1 MKGFVSHPVF
11 PIITA
16 HQMGSLN
23 GLGQEEF
30 DNLIH
35 PHSEKLSLDFS
46 VNNQIPSLEAQH
58 LKNNGHNSRTGF
70 ADQWFD

>member
-11 PIITA
+11 SAITA
-16 HQMGSLN
+16 RQMGNLS
-23 GLGQEEF
+23 GLDQVES

-35 PHSEKLSLDFS
+35 QHSEKPSLVFF

-58 LKNNGHNSRTGF
+58 LKNNGHNSHKDF